1 MNTIDNILSRNST
14 PRLVEPIPSKDELE
28 VVYQCALRAP
38 AHAWLRPWRFIEVS
52 GKGLDKLSK
61 AFENTASALGDN
73 LPERL
78 LKYKSLPYRAPLMIV
93 IVSDIKEHSKVP
105 PIEQKLSAAAA
116 TQNMLLALHD
126 MGFGAIWRTGK
137 VSFNEV
143 ISKELELPKSNEVIG
158 YLYIGTPDGRQKKIP
173 ELKSGEF
180 VTVWK

>member
-38 AHAWLRPWRFIEVS
+38 DHAWLRPWRFIEVS

-78 LKYKSLPYRAPLMIV
+78 LKYKSL
-93 IVSDIKEHSKVP
+93 
-105 PIEQKLSAAAA
+105 
-116 TQNMLLALHD
+116 N
-126 MGFGAIWRTGK
+126 
-137 VSFNEV
+137 
-143 ISKELELPKSNEVIG
+143 
-158 YLYIGTPDGRQKKIP
+158 
-173 ELKSGEF
+173 
-180 VTVWK
+180 